1 MTRFPIF
8 LSVVYVL
15 RNEAEQVASLLLA
28 ATQQLENLVDDYELI
43 VVDNASE
50 DMTLSVL
57 KALTGIDGL
66 PNLQIF
72 SLTQEVHFDVAAW
85 VGLQNALGNHIAVLD
100 PLTDDLSV
108 LPQMLQSSVDGVD
121 IVFAANR
128 RRPAQ
133 SLAYRAAHAVFAGL
147 YRLLHGIDLS
157 TEAPPFRLVNRRVV
171 GYLLQHPQ
179 PAMTYRH
186 LGATGGFTRKRLDY
200 SADPAGARQRRLSE
214 SIDRGMRLLLST
226 SRTPL
231 RLVTGLALFGAFA
244 NLAYSAYIVAIAFF
258 KEDVAPGWVSLS
270 LQQSGMFFLLSVL
283 LLVLGEYVLHL
294 VRISND
300 GPSYFIGQELTSTR
314 MGRDRKLNV
323 QTGAPGATQVSRALD
338 PRRESHGGRTG

>member
-1 MTRFPIF
+1 MIRFPIF
-8 LSVVYVL
+8 LSVIYVL
-15 RNEAEQVASLLLA
+15 RNEAEQVASLLST
-28 ATQQLENLVDDYELI
+28 ATRQLEELVDDYELI
-43 VVDNASE
+43 VVDNASD
-50 DMTLSVL
+50 DMTLSLL
-57 KALTGIDGL
+57 KELTGVDGL
-66 PNLQIF
+66 PNLQVF

-85 VGLQNALGNHIAVLD
+85 VGLQNALGNHIAVVD
-100 PLTDDLSV
+100 PMTDDLSV

-121 IVFAANR
+121 LVFAANR

-133 SLAYRAAHAVFAGL
+133 SIAYRMAHAVFSAL
-147 YRLLHGIDLS
+147 YRLLHGIDVS

-179 PAMTYRH
+179 PALTYRH
-186 LGATGGFTRKRLDY
+186 LGATGGFTRKRIDY
-200 SADPAGARQRRLSE
+200 SAAPAGARQRRLSE
-214 SIDRGMRLLLST
+214 SVDRGMRLLLST

-244 NLAYSAYIVAIAFF
+244 NLAYSIYILVIALF
-258 KEDVAPGWVSLS
+258 KDDVAPGWVSLS

-300 GPSYFIGQELTSTR
+300 GPSYFIGQELISAR

-323 QTGAPGATQVSRALD
+323 QTGAPAAKPSGVIHSQWKTR
-338 PRRESHGGRTG
+338 GGHLR